1 MKSNF
6 KTSFTVCETCAKSAK
21 RRSEDDPFIY
31 FTDDDPPRPTKVVG
45 GSDASLN
52 DVPWQVALSLGAGK
66 DIYSEQFCGGTLINS
81 DWILTAAHCTY
92 G

>member
-6 KTSFTVCETCAKSAK
+6 KTWKTSTVCQTCAKSAK
-21 RRSEDDPFIY
+21 RRS
-31 FTDDDPPRPTKVVG
+31 DDDLPTKVVG

-52 DVPWQVALSLGAGK
+52 DVPWQVALSLGSGS
-66 DIYSEQFCGGTLINS
+66 DIYSSQFCGGTLINS